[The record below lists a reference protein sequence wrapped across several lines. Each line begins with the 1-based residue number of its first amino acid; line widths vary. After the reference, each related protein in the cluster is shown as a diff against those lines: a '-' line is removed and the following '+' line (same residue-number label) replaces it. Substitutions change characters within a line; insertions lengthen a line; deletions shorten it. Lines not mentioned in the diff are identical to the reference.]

1 MELTRGYKVELDL
14 NNHQRT
20 ACAKHAG
27 TARFAYN
34 WGLERKID
42 SYQQTGKSP
51 STIDL
56 HRELN
61 QLKQTEFPWMYEV
74 SKCAPQEALRD
85 LDKAFNNFFRRVKEG
100 NGKPGFPKFKS
111 RKRGLGSFRLTGVI
125 KVFEKCIQL
134 PRLGTL
140 KLKEGGYIPTT
151 GVHILSAT
159 VSEKAGRWFVSVQ
172 VKEDGPAPSPATGE
186 PVGVD
191 LGIKA
196 MATCSDG
203 QTFDNPRAL
212 DKKSEQLAR
221 WQHRLSR
228 RQKGSRN
235 REKARRKVAKLHLR
249 IANIRQDAIHKATSA
264 IVAKTK
270 PDSDRPATI
279 VLEDLNVTGM
289 LKNHKLARAI
299 ADVGL
304 SEFRRQIE
312 YKASL
317 AGEQVLFADRWY
329 PSSKT
334 CSNCGVIKPE
344 LDLSERIFTCDS
356 CGLVL
361 DRDLNAALNL
371 VQLTTASS
379 AGSNACGDG
388 KVHTLSEVEGQV
400 AVAEAG
406 TKHQMS
412 TFG

>member
-14 NNHQRT
+14 NNRQRT

-34 WGLERKID
+34 WGLRRQID
-42 SYQQTGKSP
+42 SYEQSGQSP
-51 STIDL
+51 SAIDL

-61 QLKQTEFPWMYEV
+61 KLKQTDFPWMYEV

-85 LDKAFNNFFRRVKEG
+85 LDKAFNHFFRRVKEG

-125 KVFEKCIQL
+125 RVFETCIQL

-140 KLKEGGYIPTT
+140 KLKEKGYIPTT

-172 VKEDGPAPSPATGE
+172 VKEEQPAPSPATGE

-191 LGIKA
+191 LGVKA

-203 QTFDNPRAL
+203 QIFENPRAL

-221 WQHRLSR
+221 WQRRLSR
-228 RQKGSRN
+228 RKKGSQN
-235 REKARRKVAKLHLR
+235 REKARRKVANLHLQ
-249 IANIRQDAIHKATSA
+249 IANIRQDALHKATST

-270 PDSDRPATI
+270 PDSERPRTI
-279 VLEDLNVTGM
+279 VLEELNVAGM

-304 SEFRRQIE
+304 AEFRRQIV

-317 AGEQVLFADRWY
+317 AGEQVLLADQWY

-334 CSNCGVIKPE
+334 CSSCGVIKFE
-344 LDLSERIFTCDS
+344 LDLSERIFICDS
-356 CGLVL
+356 CGLVI

-371 VQLTTASS
+371 VRLTTASS

-388 KVHTLSEVEGQV
+388 KVHGASQV